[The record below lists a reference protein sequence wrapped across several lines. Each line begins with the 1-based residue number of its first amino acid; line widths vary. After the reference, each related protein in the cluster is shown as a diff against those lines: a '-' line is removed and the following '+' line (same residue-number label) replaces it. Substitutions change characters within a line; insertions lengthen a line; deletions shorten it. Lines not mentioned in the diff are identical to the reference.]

1 MFVIPS
7 SIVVT
12 ITDDT
17 GAYLTRTRRILSRDT
32 DLDKVDKLNAL
43 CRQICEQTP
52 EYREIMARLQEIEQ
66 GPVYSMPMQYFGFGM
81 ISAFFT
87 LFYGGVLVD
96 AAAAFVL
103 GVLLKVVIHQLEKLE
118 AWVQLQETPEY
129 GAAYDDYRARLTSF
143 QSRFL
148 SGAEQAALLGEDGKW

>member
-1 MFVIPS
+1 MEMKEILAASTALGFDILSHGAETYRVEESITGCARLMGIRISDVFVIPS

-52 EYREIMARLQEIEQ
+52 EYGEIMARLQEIEQ

-81 ISAFFT
+81 ISAFSPSFMAVSWWMR
-87 LFYGGVLVD
+87 LRPLC
-96 AAAAFVL
+96 
-103 GVLLKVVIHQLEKLE
+103 
-118 AWVQLQETPEY
+118 W
-129 GAAYDDYRARLTSF
+129 AYCS
-143 QSRFL
+143 
-148 SGAEQAALLGEDGKW
+148 KW